1 MGNGLFTRW
10 TWWFSI
16 AILVYQRVYF
26 HHIPIQSSISR
37 WDFPWNKPSILD
49 TPIDRT
55 PIDIPNKLSL
65 MAGVTGLALVTYSQV
80 IPRGSGVGGNP
91 RIEWRV
97 IAWTSM
103 YEIVRFSITFHCLR
117 FVWKYQRRPKGFSP
131 FADLPGAEWRFE
143 KCNNEHQVHW

>member
-55 PIDIPNKLSL
+55 PIDTPNKLSGRGDRL
-65 MAGVTGLALVTYSQV
+65 GTGHIQ
-80 IPRGSGVGGNP
+80 PGHPP
-91 RIEWRV
+91 RIRSRRKSPNWMEGD
-97 IAWTSM
+97 SLDM

-131 FADLPGAEWRFE
+131 SADLPGAEWRFE